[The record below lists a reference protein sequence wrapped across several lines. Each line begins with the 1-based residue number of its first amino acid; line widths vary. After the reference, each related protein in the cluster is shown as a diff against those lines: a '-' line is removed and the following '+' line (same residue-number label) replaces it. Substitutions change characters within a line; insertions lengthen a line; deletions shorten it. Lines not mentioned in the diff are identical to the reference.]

1 MKKLGKSNSIAK
13 TSGLGNPVS
22 ALTPTSEQSSITVN
36 ENISKSII
44 RFKRALSRSDD
55 EHSHYVESQGDRS
68 RNDRGITRS
77 PESFETNTTTSS
89 SCSSNVK
96 GKFFK

>member
-1 MKKLGKSNSIAK
+1 M
-13 TSGLGNPVS
+13 S
-22 ALTPTSEQSSITVN
+22 ALTPTSEQSSITVT